1 MNFTIVT
8 TTEQEMNELL
18 EKRKLIAE
26 QTGLKGGK
34 MSSLSHLKSSLF
46 DWRLEQGW
54 DPKNKDYRN
63 VLVAKDENGEIAG
76 GTFFSYS
83 KREPKITSFRHIFLF
98 EEYRGNGLAE
108 ALYNE
113 RYKMSIAAGC
123 TLIRL
128 FANIPAYDW
137 HLNVGMRFFGMSK
150 TKLPFGFVPILP
162 GADTMK
168 ELGRRLDDMGPDKVK
183 ELIRPALMKQMAAVE
198 KKGGRWMTQEE
209 LDYCWKKD
217 RN

>member
-1 MNFTIVT
+1 MKFTFVPT
-8 TTEQEMNELL
+8 NEQEMNELL
-18 EKRKLIAE
+18 EKRIVLAE

-46 DWRLEQGW
+46 DWRVEHNW
-54 DPKNKDYRN
+54 DPKSKDTRH

-76 GTFFSYS
+76 GTFFTYS

-98 EEYRGNGLAE
+98 EEYRGNGIAE
-108 ALYNE
+108 ALYNV
-113 RYKMSIAAGC
+113 RYKMAVEAGC
-123 TLIRL
+123 AYIRL

-137 HLNVGMRFFGMSK
+137 HLGVGMRFFGISK

-162 GADTMK
+162 GASNMK
-168 ELGRRLDDMGPDKVK
+168 ELGRMLDQLGPEKVK
-183 ELIRPALMKQMAAVE
+183 EMIKAPLMKQMAAVE

-209 LDYCWKKD
+209 LDYGWKKSSV
-217 RN
+217 